1 MENVTMRKTAAW
13 TVLVTLAISSIA
25 IAAPTS
31 DLEGVYV
38 EARSAQ
44 VFIGGCIWN
53 SEAMTI
59 GREAV
64 MAWRIDKG
72 SIEGV
77 DVAGLSIVAA
87 IAGDENLAINPE
99 AARRTVLFVDHH
111 ASNAQQEALADRY
124 ATDNARMFGQV
135 IEVVAVPIS
144 FVDTP
149 EGYRVNAGDQVELEA
164 KALHVDHKGLNQC
177 GEAQWYEPFVALN
190 DSTLG
195 IAVEHSYQGKTLSTR
210 WSDPDKQSAFFGRF
224 GSS

>member
-1 MENVTMRKTAAW
+1 MRKTAAW
-13 TVLVTLAISSIA
+13 MTLLTLAISPIA
-25 IAAPTS
+25 IASPS
-31 DLEGVYV
+31 PDLEGVYV

-59 GREAV
+59 GREAI

-99 AARRTVLFVDHH
+99 AARRTVIFVDDG
-111 ASNAQQEALADRY
+111 ASDAQQEALAGRY
-124 ATDNARMFGQV
+124 ASENARMFGEV
-135 IEVVAVPIS
+135 MEVVAAPIS
-144 FVDTP
+144 FEDTA
-149 EGYRVNAGDQVELEA
+149 EGYRVRAGSEVELET

-177 GEAQWYEPFVALN
+177 GEAQWYEPFVEL
-190 DSTLG
+190 DESTLG
-195 IAVEHSYQGKTLSTR
+195 IAIEHSYQGKTLSTR
-210 WSDPDKQSAFFGRF
+210 WSDPNKQSAFFGRF
-224 GSS
+224 GS